1 MNLKNIPISRQII
14 ALALILVIVPVTL
27 VGFYAYNQTSD
38 AIHTQLNE
46 RLHEQVRMEED
57 YIDAVFSVAQENLQS
72 QINTANAEFYS
83 TDQARITDGKMYV
96 GDDAINNNFDLVDT
110 IQSKISGTVS
120 IFQVNGGS
128 AVRIATTSRNV
139 DGSRAVGTTVSP
151 EVYNTVVK
159 EGRPFNGRADVL
171 GEWYMTAYEPIRD
184 SSGKIIG
191 ILGVGIPEETYTL
204 KIREQM
210 ETITFGET
218 GYMYVMDSTGDL
230 IIHPTRE
237 GDNLYENDFAKE
249 MTANKEG
256 DILYEWEGR
265 DKMMSYTYYEPKD
278 WIIASG
284 TYVDEFEAPVVAI
297 RNGIIT
303 AVMIFIVLGAAFALL
318 ISRSISGGI
327 QKIVDDFDN
336 ISSDALEGKI
346 NTRASTDVGVD
357 FTAIPRGLNGI
368 LDTLTDIIS
377 MVSKNANDV
386 AATAQEISS
395 SIEEAT
401 AASNQIS
408 LTVGEISKGAQDQSA
423 KTEEVAHAMTDM
435 TANVQDIAAN
445 AQQAA
450 ETATTTSELIDNVG
464 NESEEMLKQMDE
476 IKAATD
482 HSSSAITEL
491 EAKSRQIGEIVSLI
505 TNIADQTNLLALN
518 AAIEAAR
525 AGEHGRGFA
534 VVADEVRKLAED
546 SGNAAQEIAQLIH
559 EIQDGT
565 RDAVE
570 SMESG
575 TETVSS
581 GVIAL
586 NSTVQAVQNIVAES
600 SKVADMAQNI
610 AAAAQEQSASIEEI
624 TSSMDEVAA
633 ISEEAAA
640 GTEEASA
647 GVEQQ
652 TASMNELAESAH
664 ELASMAAS
672 MQQMISKY
680 TLSEQPAAVQ
690 EDENPVSRKK
700 EVEREILA

>member
-38 AIHTQLNE
+38 AIQTQLNE
-46 RLHEQVRMEED
+46 RLDEQVRMEED
-57 YIDAVFSVAQENLQS
+57 YVDAVFSVAQQNLQTYLK
-72 QINTANAEFYS
+72 TAKAEFYS
-83 TDQARITDGKMYV
+83 SANPEIVDGEMIV
-96 GDDAINNNFDLVDT
+96 GDTILNNDNKLVDQ
-110 IQSKISGTVS
+110 IESKIDGSVS
-120 IFQVNGGS
+120 VFQVKDSS
-128 AVRIATTSRNV
+128 AVRISTTTRND
-139 DGSRAVGTTVSP
+139 DGSRAIGTAVSR
-151 EVYNTVVK
+151 EVYNKVVRD
-159 EGRPFNGRADVL
+159 GQTYTGRADVL
-171 GEWYMTAYEPIRD
+171 GDWYMTAYEPIRN
-184 SSGKIIG
+184 SNGKIIG
-191 ILGVGIPEETYTL
+191 ILGIGVPEEKY
-204 KIREQM
+204 KSQIKEQM

-218 GYMYVMDSTGDL
+218 GYMYVINSEGDL

-237 GDNLYENDFAKE
+237 GDNLYENDFVKE

-256 DILYEWEGR
+256 DIIYEWEGR

-284 TYVDEFEAPVVAI
+284 TYVDEFEAASVAI

-408 LTVGEISKGAQDQSA
+408 LTVGEISQGAQDQSA

-435 TANVQDIAAN
+435 TGNVQDIAAN

-464 NESEEMLKQMDE
+464 NESEDMLKQMDE

-482 HSSSAITEL
+482 HSASAITEL

-575 TETVSS
+575 TETVGS
-581 GVIAL
+581 GVNAL
-586 NSTVQAVQNIVAES
+586 NSTVQAVQTIVAES

-652 TASMNELAESAH
+652 TASMNELADSAH
-664 ELASMAAS
+664 ELASMAAA

-680 TLSEQPAAVQ
+680 TLSEQPATFQ
-690 EDENPVSRKK
+690 EDEIPVSRKK
-700 EVEREILA
+700 EAEREILA